1 MCVPR
6 WTTDRVTSVIDI
18 KTVTRDDVE
27 TLQSV
32 LDTIELFPS
41 EMLPDML
48 GAHFDGGEEAIWLK
62 AERDDQVIGFCYA
75 TPEAMTD
82 GTWNMLALGV
92 CADAQRSGAGAAIV
106 RGLERTLRNHGGR
119 LLIVDTSGDGAYANA
134 RAFYQSQGYAHVATI
149 PDYWAK
155 GDDKVTFAKS
165 LTT

>member
-1 MCVPR
+1 M
-6 WTTDRVTSVIDI
+6 TSVIDI

-27 TLQSV
+27 ALQSV
-32 LDTIELFPS
+32 LGTIDLFPS

-48 GAHFDGGEEAIWLK
+48 GAHLDGGEDAIWLK
-62 AERDDQVIGFCYA
+62 AERGDQVIGFCYA
-75 TPEAMTD
+75 KPEAMTD

-92 CADAQRSGAGAAIV
+92 CAEAQRSGAGAAIV
-106 RGLERTLRNHGGR
+106 QGLEQALPEKGGR
-119 LLIVDTSGDGAYANA
+119 LLIVDTSGDCAYADA
-134 RAFYQSQGYAHVATI
+134 RAFYQSQGYARVATI